1 MNCSSLYQA
10 LTLGIVNFLAL
21 ENIRDAFE
29 LMKLFK
35 KAKLPSSSSKV
46 FLIFIVIKKNYSS
59 TNSCVSYSR
68 GK

>member
-35 KAKLPSSSSKV
+35 KAKLPSSSLKV
-46 FLIFIVIKKNYSS
+46 FFFYS
-59 TNSCVSYSR
+59 Y
-68 GK
+68 

>member
-35 KAKLPSSSSKV
+35 KAKLPSSSLKV
-46 FLIFIVIKKNYSS
+46 FFFLQLLKG